1 MDGTRQEDPSKES
14 TTENTASTGAGGGPT
29 GRRIGPGRCGWG
41 LSCRRCGSNF
51 CPGGGKGYNFY
62 TSKGGKPLFRGG
74 MPPLTPHVLH
84 LCFLTNPQ
92 RAFLCQSQ
100 RGSKL
105 RRLKRLRAGGGPLP
119 RLSLLRAQA
128 DQWNSW
134 IKGVVSEA
142 GTRHLAARL
151 DPM

>member
-1 MDGTRQEDPSKES
+1 MEPDKRTPLKSPQPK
-14 TTENTASTGAGGGPT
+14 TQHP
-29 GRRIGPGRCGWG
+29 PGRAVDPLADG
-41 LSCRRCGSNF
+41 LAPAGAAGAF
-51 CPGGGKGYNFY
+51 LVAGVEAIFAQGGKGYNFY

-92 RAFLCQSQ
+92 RAFLCQSP